1 MFEIMKKYPI
11 KQPQMSEDYFTLVNM
26 LRDFLREFADS
37 VLKNSTTV
45 SFHSLLNR
53 FDMVRG

>member
-1 MFEIMKKYPI
+1 MKKYPI